1 MNAEKLIRGTLAHID
16 KSLDNVADLDVVWEN
31 AEVVEVLEE
40 VRSLLVTGEINPG
53 SFEKAQAPTD
63 DEREDMIAWLMR
75 DQGDDLSPLGRDY
88 TDAEIADM
96 LRRPA
101 QTEPTDAQMIAALN
115 AWHQDV
121 MPVTRLG
128 VFGTQKEDL
137 MRAALI
143 AAFKEGSM
151 K

>member
-63 DEREDMIAWLMR
+63 EEREDMIAWLMR